1 MRQGNSKDVFLI
13 CTEFVDKFSEIVGD
27 KLQVLFTFDGKELR

>member
-1 MRQGNSKDVFLI
+1 MRQADSRDAFLI

-27 KLQVLFTFDGKELR
+27 KFQVLFTFDGKKIH